1 MKQHGLHAA
10 IVRQVH
16 AGLGLP
22 YILLCSIQPRLVDDL
37 IDKALWL
44 EELVV
49 SQGSEALKLLLV
61 LGVHVNLY
69 KGGHTRPK
77 EARINF
83 FPISWEP
90 RDIHIDFLIA
100 VILQQLSVEGALLL
114 ALFSACAPSR
124 RQGRWLTSHVGS
136 SLSSEALKGEE

>member
-10 IVRQVH
+10 VVRQVH
-16 AGLGLP
+16 ADLGLP
-22 YILLCSIQPRLVDDL
+22 YILLCSIQLRLVDDL
-37 IDKALWL
+37 SDKALWL

-100 VILQQLSVEGALLL
+100 VILQQLSVEGGSPPCP
-114 ALFSACAPSR
+114 LFSVPAQQATREMADQPCRLITVICSKR
-124 RQGRWLTSHVGS
+124 LN
-136 SLSSEALKGEE
+136 

>member
-10 IVRQVH
+10 VVRQVH
-16 AGLGLP
+16 ADLGLP

-37 IDKALWL
+37 SDKALWL

-69 KGGHTRPK
+69 K

-100 VILQQLSVEGALLL
+100 VILQQLSVEGGSPPCP
-114 ALFSACAPSR
+114 LFSVRAQQATREMADQPCRLITVICSKR
-124 RQGRWLTSHVGS
+124 LN
-136 SLSSEALKGEE
+136 